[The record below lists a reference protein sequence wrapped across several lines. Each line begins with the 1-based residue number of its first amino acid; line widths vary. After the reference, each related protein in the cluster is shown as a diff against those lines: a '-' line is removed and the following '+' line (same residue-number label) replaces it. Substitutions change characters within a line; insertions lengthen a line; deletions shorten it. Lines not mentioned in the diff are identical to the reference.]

1 MFKQISSKDTCRNN
15 SYDLGISLD
24 SDISDVTCQK
34 DSSSTDFHLFEEIP
48 YSNELER
55 EHGNDDFESS
65 PCSIK
70 TSTPFKS
77 GHRDVYHFECS
88 PIASMLSISPRI
100 TKRKTQSLT
109 KRSLHYESNDL
120 DCSINLDISDV
131 LSIGLNQ
138 SSNIS
143 NPSLS
148 NIDSNELHEVR
159 GNIPSP
165 SSIPSSSNNY
175 GEPNILLFNKH
186 TRTARIL
193 RSLKKMCCDR
203 SCLNSLTAVDVKNM
217 RTKYWSKSP
226 SERRQWL
233 FDKFTEQSRVD
244 KNVKFLTEKGITVC
258 QNGFLGVYDIN
269 QSVFYR
275 NRKLFLRGVSSSV
288 PTAFRKRTTK
298 YLTAMNWFEDYI
310 MFHGDRMPNINY
322 IYLPYRTRK
331 FVIFKQYVNELSMG
345 KTLKDL
351 HSTGCGKTH
360 FRMLKSKK
368 EERKY
373 YYRKRDAAKSS
384 PSHYLSL
391 IIDGMDQYQASDHV
405 SFFYKASQ
413 QKPWKLAPSG
423 MFLSDSNG
431 NIHLPKEHQ
440 KFQNLSLTRF
450 HWEKWNPD

>member
-1 MFKQISSKDTCRNN
+1 MKTYSKLSPSVLIDKRDAVPSHSTNISLMDHSCEALGASLDDNSFISDYQYLGISVNISTNSDDMFKQISSKDTCRNN

-175 GEPNILLFNKH
+175 GGMYN
-186 TRTARIL
+186 L
-193 RSLKKMCCDR
+193 RECD
-203 SCLNSLTAVDVKNM
+203 
-217 RTKYWSKSP
+217 
-226 SERRQWL
+226 
-233 FDKFTEQSRVD
+233 FFI
-244 KNVKFLTEKGITVC
+244 ITP
-258 QNGFLGVYDIN
+258 L
-269 QSVFYR
+269 
-275 NRKLFLRGVSSSV
+275 
-288 PTAFRKRTTK
+288 
-298 YLTAMNWFEDYI
+298 
-310 MFHGDRMPNINY
+310 
-322 IYLPYRTRK
+322 
-331 FVIFKQYVNELSMG
+331 
-345 KTLKDL
+345 
-351 HSTGCGKTH
+351 
-360 FRMLKSKK
+360 
-368 EERKY
+368 
-373 YYRKRDAAKSS
+373 
-384 PSHYLSL
+384 
-391 IIDGMDQYQASDHV
+391 
-405 SFFYKASQ
+405 
-413 QKPWKLAPSG
+413 
-423 MFLSDSNG
+423 
-431 NIHLPKEHQ
+431 
-440 KFQNLSLTRF
+440 
-450 HWEKWNPD
+450 